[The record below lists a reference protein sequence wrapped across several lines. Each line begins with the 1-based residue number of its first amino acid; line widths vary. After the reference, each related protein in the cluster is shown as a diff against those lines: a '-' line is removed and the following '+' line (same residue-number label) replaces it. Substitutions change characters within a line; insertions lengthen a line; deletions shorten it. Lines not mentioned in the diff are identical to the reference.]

1 MHKPQAKKLDKLLF
15 EWVNLMNKKY
25 IVNFFVFLSVVY
37 VLGGVNYFFILNQ
50 ELKLQHFILPT
61 VLAFVLSITY
71 TRYSILKSNFQL
83 SETGLAELQKATGD
97 LIEINESLE
106 VFAHTVS
113 HDLKSPLYAFSVLV
127 AILEKDLED
136 EKYTHAQATLG
147 QLKNTNNLMKNLIEK
162 VLSYSRKTNFEIKN
176 ELINLNDLL
185 EDVSN
190 GFSLDESVKIDVR
203 VDLLEIYFSEIALK
217 QILSNLFENAIK
229 YCDKEVCEITVEC
242 MAGESFITIR
252 VSDNGP
258 GIDPEFHKEIF
269 KPFNRLN
276 KKKEADG
283 VGVGLAIV
291 KKIAERT
298 GGGISVNSQ
307 LGKGAE
313 FNVIIKKVLPG

>member
-113 HDLKSPLYAFSVLV
+113 HELKSPIYAFSVLV

-136 EKYTHAQATLG
+136 
-147 QLKNTNNLMKNLIEK
+147 
-162 VLSYSRKTNFEIKN
+162 
-176 ELINLNDLL
+176 
-185 EDVSN
+185 
-190 GFSLDESVKIDVR
+190 
-203 VDLLEIYFSEIALK
+203 
-217 QILSNLFENAIK
+217 
-229 YCDKEVCEITVEC
+229 
-242 MAGESFITIR
+242 
-252 VSDNGP
+252 
-258 GIDPEFHKEIF
+258 
-269 KPFNRLN
+269 
-276 KKKEADG
+276 
-283 VGVGLAIV
+283 
-291 KKIAERT
+291 
-298 GGGISVNSQ
+298 
-307 LGKGAE
+307 
-313 FNVIIKKVLPG
+313 